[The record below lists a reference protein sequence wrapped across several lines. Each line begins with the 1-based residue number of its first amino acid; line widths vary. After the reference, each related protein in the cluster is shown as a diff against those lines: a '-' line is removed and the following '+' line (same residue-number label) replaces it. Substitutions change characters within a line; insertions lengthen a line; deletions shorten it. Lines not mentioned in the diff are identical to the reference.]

1 MDDSKI
7 ASITKRWV
15 QEVVVAH
22 QLCPFAEHVLLQDK
36 VKFIVSSAADETN
49 LLVDLQQALQELLL
63 VQAFET
69 TLLIHPQVMT
79 DFADYNHFLGSAE
92 ELLELLDADGE
103 LQIASFHPDYQFAD
117 TQPQAAENFT
127 NRSPFPML
135 HILRESS
142 VTKAVESYPAIDDI
156 PERNI
161 KTMQGL
167 GSECLAGKLVEI
179 RNSN

>member
-22 QLCPFAEHVLLQDK
+22 QLCPFAEHVLLQDS
-36 VKFIVSSAADETN
+36 VNFMVSCATDETS
-49 LLVDLQQALQELLL
+49 LLVDLQQALEQLLL
-63 VQAFET
+63 DQAFET
-69 TLLIHPQVMT
+69 TLLIHPQVLT
-79 DFADYNHFLGSAE
+79 DFADYNHFLDSAE
-92 ELLELLDADGE
+92 QLLELLDADGE

-142 VTKAVESYPAIDDI
+142 VTKAVESYPAIEDI

-161 KTMQGL
+161 KTMQSL
-167 GSECLAGKLVEI
+167 GYDSLARKLAEL
-179 RNSN
+179 RNL

>member
-1 MDDSKI
+1 MDDSKV

-15 QEVVVAH
+15 QEVVVGH
-22 QLCPFAEHVLLQDK
+22 QLCPFAEHVLLKDSIN
-36 VKFIVSSAADETN
+36 FIVSSATDETS
-49 LLVDLQQALQELLL
+49 LLVDLQQALQQLLREP
-63 VQAFET
+63 AFET
-69 TLLIHPQVMT
+69 SVLIHPQVLT
-79 DFADYNHFLGSAE
+79 DFADYNHFLGTAE
-92 ELLELLDADGE
+92 QLLELIDADGE
-103 LQIASFHPDYQFAD
+103 LQIASFHPSYQFAG

-142 VTKAVESYPAIDDI
+142 VSKAVESYPAIEEI

-167 GSECLAGKLVEI
+167 GYDTLARKLAELS
-179 RNSN
+179 NSK

>member
-22 QLCPFAEHVLLQDK
+22 QLCPFAEHVLLQDS
-36 VKFIVSSAADETN
+36 VNFMVSCATDETS
-49 LLVDLQQALQELLL
+49 LLVDLQQALEQLLL
-63 VQAFET
+63 DQAFET
-69 TLLIHPQVMT
+69 TLLIHPQVLT
-79 DFADYNHFLGSAE
+79 DFADYNHFLDSAE
-92 ELLELLDADGE
+92 QLLELLDADGE
-103 LQIASFHPDYQFAD
+103 LQLASFHPDYQFAD

-142 VTKAVESYPAIDDI
+142 VTKAVESYPAIEDI

-161 KTMQGL
+161 KTMQSIGYD
-167 GSECLAGKLVEI
+167 SLARKLAEL
-179 RNSN
+179 RNL